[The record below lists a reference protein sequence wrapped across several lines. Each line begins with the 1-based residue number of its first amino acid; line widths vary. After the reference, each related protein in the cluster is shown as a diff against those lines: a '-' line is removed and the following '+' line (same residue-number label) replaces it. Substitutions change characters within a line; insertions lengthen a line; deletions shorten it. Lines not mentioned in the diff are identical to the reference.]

1 MTIQRTL
8 SIIKPDAVKN
18 DKIGA
23 ITLRFEEAGLRVVA
37 ARMEKL
43 TLKQA
48 QDFYAVHKDRP
59 FFNDLVAF
67 ICSGP
72 VMIQALEGPDAILL
86 NRSLMG
92 ATDPKQ
98 AAPGTIRADFAASI
112 DQNAV
117 HGSDSTE
124 TAKQEIAFFFTE
136 AQCFSRES

>member
-1 MTIQRTL
+1 MTTQRTL
-8 SIIKPDAVKN
+8 SIIKPDAVKK

-23 ITLRFEEAGLRVVA
+23 ITMRFEAAGLRVIA
-37 ARMEKL
+37 AKMEKL

-59 FFNDLVAF
+59 FFNDLVGF

-72 VMIQALEGPDAILL
+72 IMIQVLEGPDAILL

-98 AAPGTIRADFAASI
+98 AAAGTIRADFAASI

-117 HGSDSTE
+117 HGSDSIE

-136 AQCFSRES
+136 AQCFSRE

>member
-8 SIIKPDAVKN
+8 SIIKPDAVKAN
-18 DKIGA
+18 KIGA
-23 ITLRFEEAGLRVVA
+23 IIMRFEEAGLRVIA
-37 ARMEKL
+37 AKMEKL

-72 VMIQALEGPDAILL
+72 VMIQVLEGPDAILL

-98 AAPGTIRADFAASI
+98 AAAGTIRADFAESI
-112 DQNAV
+112 DKNAV
-117 HGSDSTE
+117 HGSDSSE

-136 AQCFSRES
+136 AQCFSRE